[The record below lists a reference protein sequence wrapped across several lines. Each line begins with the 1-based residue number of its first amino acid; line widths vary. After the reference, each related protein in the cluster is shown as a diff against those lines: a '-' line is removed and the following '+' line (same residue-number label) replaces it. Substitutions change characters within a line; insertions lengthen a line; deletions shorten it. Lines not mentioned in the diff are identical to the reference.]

1 MFNRD
6 SSYILYYVIKNY
18 KSIFKGHFSY
28 RKLYKD
34 FFKCFTQ
41 KTIQGF
47 VKGHSSF
54 RKRYKGLFCK
64 FFIQKLYMDVL
75 RRKIVYKKKEKK
87 TIKGSLTGVGGG
99 LHTEN

>member
-1 MFNRD
+1 M
-6 SSYILYYVIKNY
+6 LYTENY
-18 KSIFKGHFSY
+18 TRICKGT
-28 RKLYKD
+28 
-34 FFKCFTQ
+34 FFIQ

-47 VKGHSSF
+47 VKRNSSF
-54 RKRYKGLFCK
+54 RKRYKDLFCK

-75 RRKIVYKKKEKK
+75 RRKSVYKKKKK